1 MEELDV
7 LVVGAG
13 LSGIAAGH
21 ALLEHCPWADW
32 AIFEARG
39 AIGGTWD
46 LFRYPG
52 VRSDSD
58 MFTLG
63 FTFHPWDRERAIA
76 EGADIRAYLQETARR
91 FGIDRRIR
99 FHHRVLAAEW
109 STETARWQVQAER
122 TDTGEPVELTCRFL
136 LGCSGYY
143 RYDQGYLP
151 AFPGMAEYRGQ
162 LVHPQFWP
170 EDLPVAGRRICVI
183 GSGATAM
190 TLVPALAERGAQVTM
205 VQRSPTYVTSLPA
218 VDPVAAALRR
228 RFPTRLSAPLVRW
241 YKALT
246 TQGFYRLSRRWPG
259 LVRRMLLEQVRRQL
273 PEGYD
278 VARHFTPR
286 YDPWD
291 QRLCV
296 VPNGD
301 LFAAI
306 RSGRVEVVTDEIET
320 FTPEGL
326 RLRSGRELEA
336 DVVVTATGLEL
347 LFLGGIELRVDG
359 ESVDPA
365 TRLTYKGMMLE
376 GVPNLAFCIGYVNA
390 SWTLKCE
397 LTCEAVCRILRTM
410 REKGA
415 TCVTPV
421 HDGDPGPARPLLDL
435 TSGYVQRA
443 LDRMPRQGSRFPW
456 QVHQSFLKDYRA
468 MKLSPVEDG
477 VLRFSAPDRERA
489 EAPLVGA
496 SSASGGVRAAS

>member
-7 LVVGAG
+7 VVVGAG

-21 ALLEHCPWADW
+21 ALAARCPWVNW
-32 AIFEARG
+32 AILEARG

-63 FTFHPWDRERAIA
+63 FTFAPWTGEKAIA
-76 EGADIRAYLQETARR
+76 AGEDIRAYLEDTARR
-91 FGIDRRIR
+91 FGIDRQIR
-99 FHHRVLAAEW
+99 FHHKVVAAEW
-109 STETARWQVQAER
+109 SSAEARWQVRVER
-122 TDTGEPVELTCRFL
+122 TDTGEQVALRCRFL
-136 LGCSGYY
+136 LACSGYY

-151 AFPGMAEYRGQ
+151 AFPGLERYQGQ
-162 LVHPQFWP
+162 VVHPQFWP
-170 EDLPVAGRRICVI
+170 EDLEVAGRRFCVI

-190 TLVPALAERGAQVTM
+190 TLVPALAARGATVTM
-205 VQRSPTYVTSLPA
+205 VQRSPTYVTSLPE
-218 VDPVAAALRR
+218 VDPVATALRR
-228 RFPTRLSAPLVRW
+228 RLPTRLAAPVVRW
-241 YKALT
+241 YKALS

-259 LVRRMLLEQVRRQL
+259 LVRRLLLEGVRRQL
-273 PEGYD
+273 PEGFD
-278 VARHFTPR
+278 VERHFTPR

-306 RSGRVEVVTDEIET
+306 RERKVTVVTDEIAT
-320 FTPEGL
+320 FTETGVQ
-326 RLRSGRELEA
+326 LRSGQEVQA

-347 LFLGGIELRVDG
+347 LFLGGMALSVDG
-359 ESVDPA
+359 DPVDLA
-365 TRLTYKGMMLE
+365 SRLTYKGMMLE

-397 LTCEAVCRILRTM
+397 LTCEAVCRILTAM
-410 REKGA
+410 RAKGA
-415 TCVTPV
+415 TCVTPL
-421 HDGDPGPARPLLDL
+421 HQGPPEPTRPLLDL

-443 LDRMPRQGSRFPW
+443 LDRMPKQGSRFPW

-468 MKLSPVEDG
+468 MKLSPVDDG
-477 VLRFSAPDRERA
+477 VLCFSAPDRNPAQETA
-489 EAPLVGA
+489 ALA
-496 SSASGGVRAAS
+496 S